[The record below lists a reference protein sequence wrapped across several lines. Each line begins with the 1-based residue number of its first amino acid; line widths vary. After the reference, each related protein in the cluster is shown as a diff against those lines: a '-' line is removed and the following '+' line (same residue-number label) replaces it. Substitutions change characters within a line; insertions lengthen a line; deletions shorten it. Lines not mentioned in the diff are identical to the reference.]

1 MIPNSYTIIHLSKDN
16 YKDYLPLGE
25 IAAYMYDDTSKEKE
39 QGNLSI
45 MTADLCLYILDY
57 KQDDFSWVELYEL
70 CPPLSAN
77 KWSNQTKW
85 KITFWEYKKFCI
97 NANIASLFYSYG
109 WVNQRKDEYRLY
121 SNWGQWVAEILN
133 NPKHRERVMD
143 AKRAVERFILIHQEY
158 YVEARNEIRNNR
170 KIFHKD
176 VSQWIFGIFPQPI
189 GLCYSR
195 MSTYNGIESCA
206 EAKAFL
212 DNPYLG
218 KNLREIT
225 KTLLTLDRQNIRD
238 IFVEIDAM
246 KVRSSMTLF
255 DLVCPNDIF
264 AQVLDKYYD
273 GKRCELTIERIKRE
287 NNK

>member
-1 MIPNSYTIIHLSKDN
+1 MIPNSYTVILLTKDN
-16 YKDYLPLGE
+16 YKEYLPLGE
-25 IAAYMYDDTSKEKE
+25 ITAYMYDAPTNEKE

-273 GKRCELTIERIKRE
+273 GKRCELTIERIKR
-287 NNK
+287 NK

>member
-1 MIPNSYTIIHLSKDN
+1 MALNSYTIIHLSKDN

-25 IAAYMYDDTSKEKE
+25 IAAYMYDATSKEKE

-85 KITFWEYKKFCI
+85 KITFWEDKKFCI

-255 DLVCPNDIF
+255 DLVSPNDIF

-273 GKRCELTIERIKRE
+273 GKRCELTIERMR
-287 NNK
+287 

>member
-1 MIPNSYTIIHLSKDN
+1 MIPNSYTVIHLSKDN

-25 IAAYMYDDTSKEKE
+25 IAAYMYDATSKEKE

-255 DLVCPNDIF
+255 DLVSPNDIF

-287 NNK
+287 KNK

>member
-25 IAAYMYDDTSKEKE
+25 IAAYMYDATSKEKE

-57 KQDDFSWVELYEL
+57 KQDDFSWAELYEL

-85 KITFWEYKKFCI
+85 KITFWGDKKFCI
-97 NANIASLFYSYG
+97 NANIATLFYSYG
-109 WVNQRKDEYRLY
+109 WLNQRKDEDRLY
-121 SNWGQWVAEILN
+121 SNWVQWLSEILN
-133 NPKHRERVMD
+133 HPEHRDKVMD
-143 AKRAVERFILIHQEY
+143 AKRAVERFILIHNDY
-158 YVEARNEIRNNR
+158 YVDARNEIRNNR

-189 GLCYSR
+189 GLGHSR

-225 KTLLTLDRQNIRD
+225 TILIELDKND
-238 IFVEIDAM
+238 IHEIFIEADAQ

-255 DLVCPNDIF
+255 DLVSPNDIF
-264 AQVLDKYYD
+264 AQVLEKYYD

>member
-25 IAAYMYDDTSKEKE
+25 IAAYMYDATSKEKE

-255 DLVCPNDIF
+255 DLVSPNDIF

-273 GKRCELTIERIKRE
+273 GKRCELTIERMR
-287 NNK
+287 

>member
-1 MIPNSYTIIHLSKDN
+1 MIPNSYTVILLTKDN
-16 YKDYLPLGE
+16 YKEYLPLGE
-25 IAAYMYDDTSKEKE
+25 ITAYMYDAPTNEKE